1 MEDKFAIQVGKMLEL
16 THHLATEYIK
26 QKCLL
31 KFVNALGWVI
41 SSEDSGADKSPT
53 PPRKKELLPQLVV
66 G

>member
-1 MEDKFAIQVGKMLEL
+1 MLEL

-26 QKCLL
+26 QKYLL

-53 PPRKKELLPQLVV
+53 PPSKKELLPQLVV

>member
-1 MEDKFAIQVGKMLEL
+1 MKDKFAIQVGKVLEL

-41 SSEDSGADKSPT
+41 SSEEDSGTDKSPHT
-53 PPRKKELLPQLVV
+53 SKKKRSYYYLN
-66 G
+66 

>member
-1 MEDKFAIQVGKMLEL
+1 MEDKFAIQVGKVLEL

-41 SSEDSGADKSPT
+41 SSEDSVPT
-53 PPRKKELLPQLVV
+53 KAPHLQEKRSYYLN
-66 G
+66 

>member
-1 MEDKFAIQVGKMLEL
+1 MEEKFAIQVGKMLEL

-31 KFVNALGWVI
+31 KFVIALGRVI
-41 SSEDSGADKSPT
+41 SSEDCGTDKSPT
-53 PPRKKELLPQLVV
+53 PPRKKELLPQFVV